1 MMLKKSLF
9 YVLGILL
16 STAIIFGIVMVIV
29 QFNANN
35 KFTKSITLTGDGVT
49 QSELGFSASGLKP
62 ADSREY
68 TLQLNGDMAGTYSV
82 KLEFSEE
89 KDNGLGEFINVTC
102 FYEDN
107 SKDEFTLNELF
118 DGKTIEF
125 DCEIENNSTAIVRM
139 VFTMPRE
146 VGNEAQGTDTDFS
159 LTLTA
164 KRK

>member
-16 STAIIFGIVMVIV
+16 SAAIIFGIVMVIV
-29 QFNANN
+29 QFTANN
-35 KFTKSITLTGDGVT
+35 EFTKNITLTGDGVT
-49 QSELGFSASGLKP
+49 QSELDFSASGLKP

-68 TLQLNGDMAGTYSV
+68 TLQLNGDTAGTYAV

-89 KDNGLGEFINVTC
+89 EDNGLGEFIYVTC
-102 FYEDN
+102 FYQDN

-118 DGKTIEF
+118 DGRTIEF
-125 DCEIENNSTAIVRM
+125 DCKIENNSKAIVRM
-139 VFTMPRE
+139 VFTIPEE

-159 LTLTA
+159 VTLTA